1 MNSVANKITV
11 ARIFLSPLF
20 IIIFLLPIPYRE
32 FWAALLFVIA
42 ASSDGLDG
50 YLARKSKTVTTF
62 GKFLDPLADKLLVS
76 AALITLT
83 WLKLAG
89 PLAVFIIISREFA
102 VTGLRVI
109 AASQGLVIAA
119 SKLGK
124 AKTLSQIIAVTSI
137 TLNAGLATGDSWLH
151 KILGFLPMELISQIA
166 LIVAVV
172 MTLVSGLD
180 YFIKNSHVFKKG
192 LA

>member
-1 MNSVANKITV
+1 MDSVANKITV
-11 ARIFLSPLF
+11 ARIFLAPLF
-20 IIIFLLPIPYRE
+20 IIIILLPIPYRE

-50 YLARKSKTVTTF
+50 YLARKSQTVTTF
-62 GKFLDPLADKLLVS
+62 GKFLDPLADKLLIS

-83 WLKLAG
+83 WLKLVN
-89 PLAVFIIISREFA
+89 PLSVFIIISREFA

-124 AKTLSQIIAVTSI
+124 AKTLSQIIAVTSL

-151 KILGFLPMELISQIA
+151 KIFGFLPMDLISRTA
-166 LIVAVV
+166 LIIAVI
-172 MTLVSGLD
+172 MTLISGID
-180 YFIKNSHVFKKG
+180 YFIKNAQVFKKG

>member
-1 MNSVANKITV
+1 MNSVANKITI
-11 ARIFLSPLF
+11 ARIFLAPLYV
-20 IIIFLLPIPYRE
+20 IIFYLPIPYKE
-32 FWAALLFVIA
+32 FWAALLFVVA

-62 GKFLDPLADKLLVS
+62 GKFLDPLADKLLIS
-76 AALITLT
+76 AALITLA
-83 WLKLAG
+83 WIKQAG

-109 AASQGLVIAA
+109 AASQGIVIAA

-124 AKTLSQIIAVTSI
+124 AKTFSQIVAITSL
-137 TLNAGLATGDSWLH
+137 TLNAGLARGNTWVH
-151 KILGFLPMELISQIA
+151 KVLGFLPVEHISRIA
-166 LIVAVV
+166 LIVAVI
-172 MTLVSGLD
+172 MTVISGID
-180 YFIKNSHVFKKG
+180 YFMKNIHVFKQG

>member
-1 MNSVANKITV
+1 MDSVANKITV
-11 ARIFLSPLF
+11 ARIILAPLYV
-20 IIIFLLPIPYRE
+20 IIFLLPIPYRE
-32 FWAALLFVIA
+32 LWAALLFVIA

-62 GKFLDPLADKLLVS
+62 GKFLDPLADKLLIS

-83 WLKLAG
+83 WLQQVG
-89 PLAVFIIISREFA
+89 PLAVFTIICREFA

-109 AASQGLVIAA
+109 AASQGTVISA

-124 AKTLSQIIAVTSI
+124 AKTLSQIIAITAL
-137 TLNAGLATGDSWLH
+137 TLNLGLDSGNTWVH
-151 KILGFLPMELISQIA
+151 KVLGFLPVELIAKIA
-166 LIVAVV
+166 IIVAVI
-172 MTLVSGLD
+172 MTVVSGLD
-180 YFIKNSHVFKKG
+180 YFIKNKYVFKKG